1 LTGSDVLECEYKTIS
16 LNLNPHSDIYFGLDD
31 VSIHLLMLS
40 GTKSAYN
47 VHVKIKYEYITHL
60 DKHCSSKVIMNI
72 SINKN
77 RSA

>member
-1 LTGSDVLECEYKTIS
+1 MWIQDNKFEFESTFRYLL
-16 LNLNPHSDIYFGLDD
+16 GLDD

-47 VHVKIKYEYITHL
+47 VYNVHVKMKYEYITHL